1 MPPTQFGGFSALII
15 SSIFSA
21 TKRLYLGSKPGT
33 KGREGSPAAP
43 GGVSNADP
51 LANEQIKP
59 PAPETTPKPAAPK
72 NETPHKFWAYVEPYC
87 APIQLEDVKFL
98 EDLIKVGVNLGTC
111 HSIVDPDTE
120 L

>member
-1 MPPTQFGGFSALII
+1 LLWPAA
-15 SSIFSA
+15 A
-21 TKRLYLGSKPGT
+21 TLFPLGWPLSYHFHNQLYLYLGSKPG
-33 KGREGSPAAP
+33 KGREGSPAAVS

-98 EDLIKVGVNLGTC
+98 EDLIKVGVNQG
-111 HSIVDPDTE
+111 I
-120 L
+120 

>member
-1 MPPTQFGGFSALII
+1 MTAFLCTFITDSL
-15 SSIFSA
+15 FC
-21 TKRLYLGSKPGT
+21 LVSKPG
-33 KGREGSPAAP
+33 KGGREGSPAAP
-43 GGVSNADP
+43 GSGVSNADP

-98 EDLIKVGVNLGTC
+98 EDLIKVGN
-111 HSIVDPDTE
+111 
-120 L
+120 